1 MVEFQFGKFN
11 KTLVSILIEAGIVG
25 IGLFLLTYLLF
36 MITQKKI
43 SQYIIIGIAGA
54 LFHIIC
60 EYTGVNVWYS
70 KDYCTKI

>member
-11 KTLVSILIEAGIVG
+11 KTLVSIFIEASIVG
-25 IGLFLLTYLLF
+25 IFLFLLSFILF
-36 MITQKKI
+36 IITQKKI
-43 SQYIIIGIAGA
+43 NQYVIIGIAGA

-70 KDYCTKI
+70 KNYCTKI